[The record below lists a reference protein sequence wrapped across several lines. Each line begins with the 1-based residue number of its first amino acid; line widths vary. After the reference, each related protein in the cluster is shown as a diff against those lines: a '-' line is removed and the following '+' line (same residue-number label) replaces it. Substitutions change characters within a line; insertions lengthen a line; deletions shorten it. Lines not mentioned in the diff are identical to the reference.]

1 MTLLK
6 QLEVFDLNLK
16 KMKNKLWIKT
26 RVFLSFTVSIILIVN
41 IFTYFLYFFVSENVQ
56 KNINKSLYS
65 EYETIKTFIDI
76 QKTNI
81 FSLPKY
87 EIEKL
92 NKMWVYFY
100 IWNNDIWL
108 KNKYHLGFKVNNN
121 ETIFRWDYRWYN
133 IIIWKITNDLK
144 NFKKTFIDIVIIL
157 NIFLV
162 ISIFLLSYFITNT
175 SLKPLLNLT
184 RFLNNYKFREK
195 QKLLKNEYWSSEI
208 WKLTNAINS
217 FIKNN
222 NNIHES
228 QINFI
233 QDTSHELKT
242 PLMQIQS
249 NIELIEDNIKEKKI
263 KDKLES
269 IKNSVNN
276 INTIIK
282 NLWFI
287 LKWENSI
294 KTKEKINIYD
304 FLKEFIK
311 NYESLLIEKNIKVNI
326 EKKNN
331 LIIENNNYYLERLF
345 SNIISNSIH
354 YNKWNN
360 KIKIIVDNNN
370 IKIIDEWIWINK
382 EDLNKI
388 FTRFYRN
395 ENSWLYYKNWNWLWL
410 VIVKKIC
417 DIFWWEIQINSEKW
431 KWTTFKIIL

>member
-1 MTLLK
+1 
-6 QLEVFDLNLK
+6 
-16 KMKNKLWIKT
+16 MKNKLWIKT
-26 RVFLSFTVSIILIVN
+26 RVFLSFTISIILIVN
-41 IFTYFLYFFVSENVQ
+41 IFTYFLYFFISENIQ

-100 IWNNDIWL
+100 IWNNDVKL
-108 KNKYHLGFKVNNN
+108 TDKYSLWFSINYS

-133 IIIWKITNDLK
+133 IIIWKTTNDLK
-144 NFKKTFIDIVIIL
+144 NFKKSFIDIVVIL
-157 NIFLV
+157 NIFLIV
-162 ISIFLLSYFITNT
+162 IIFLLSYFITNT

-184 RFLNNYKFREK
+184 SFLNNYKFREK
-195 QKLLKNEYWSSEI
+195 QKILKNEYWNNEI
-208 WKLTNAINS
+208 WKLTNAINH

-242 PLMQIQS
+242 PLMQIES
-249 NIELIEDNIKEKKI
+249 NIELIEEKINDIKI
-263 KDKLES
+263 KNKLDS
-269 IKNSVNN
+269 IKNSVSN

-287 LKWENSI
+287 LKWDTLI
-294 KTKEKINIYD
+294 KTKESINIYN
-304 FLKEFIK
+304 FLNDFIK
-311 NYESLLIEKNIKVNI
+311 NYDSLLKEKNIEIKI
-326 EKKNN
+326 IKNEN
-331 LIIENNNYYLERLF
+331 LILINNKYYLERLF

-360 KIKIIVDNNN
+360 KIEIIINKNELN
-370 IKIIDEWIWINK
+370 IIDQWIGIK
-382 EDLNKI
+382 KDELNKI
-388 FTRFYRN
+388 FSRFYRN
-395 ENSWLYYKNWNWLWL
+395 KNSWLYYRNWNWLWL

-417 DIFWWEIQINSEKW
+417 DMFWWKIELKSEEW
-431 KWTTFKIIL
+431 KWTNFKINLQ

>member
-1 MTLLK
+1 
-6 QLEVFDLNLK
+6 
-16 KMKNKLWIKT
+16 MKNKLWIKT
-26 RVFLSFTVSIILIVN
+26 RVFLSFAISIILIVN
-41 IFTYFLYFFVSENVQ
+41 IFTYFLYFFVSENIQ
-56 KNINKSLYS
+56 QNINKSLYS

-100 IWNNDIWL
+100 IWNNNISL
-108 KNKYHLGFKVNNN
+108 KDKYHLWFSINNN

-133 IIIWKITNDLK
+133 IVIWKITNDLK
-144 NFKKTFIDIVIIL
+144 NFKKTFTDIVIIL
-157 NIFLV
+157 NTFLI

-184 RFLNNYKFREK
+184 NFLNNYKFKEK
-195 QKLLKNEYWSSEI
+195 QKLLKNEYWDSEI
-208 WKLTNAINS
+208 WKLTNAINN

-242 PLMQIQS
+242 PLMQIES
-249 NIELIEDNIKEKKI
+249 NIELMEDKI
-263 KDKLES
+263 KDEKIKNKLES

-276 INTIIK
+276 INTILK

-287 LKWENSI
+287 LKWENEI
-294 KTKEKINIYD
+294 KAKEKIHIYD
-304 FLKEFIK
+304 FLKDFIK
-311 NYESLLIEKNIKVNI
+311 NYESLLNEKNIKINI
-326 EKKNN
+326 EKKYD
-331 LIIENNNYYLERLF
+331 LIIENNKYYLERLF

-360 KIKIIVDNNN
+360 EINIKIHKNKIE
-370 IKIIDEWIWINK
+370 IIDEWIWIKK

-395 ENSWLYYKNWNWLWL
+395 PNSWLFYKEWNGLWL

-417 DIFWWEIQINSEKW
+417 DIFWWKIDIESEEW
-431 KWTTFKIIL
+431 KWTNFKIIL